1 MGFFTRQW
9 DWWIQPFLDYDL
21 LRDALFASILTV
33 VCTSLVGSWIT
44 IRGLSFFAESLGH
57 GVLPGVAVAALLGG
71 STILGAAISAGAF
84 VVGMQTIRRFSPL
97 PSDIVIGLLFV
108 SNVALAVLLLSRNR
122 DSYLGDINRFLFGN
136 VLGISNWDIAQQAIV
151 ASVILVIVALF
162 YRALMAASY
171 NADVATLLGFRP
183 RLVEI
188 GLLVMLALSVV
199 ASFRVVG
206 SLLVFAFLIA
216 PPATASIFARRIPTM
231 MLISVLFGV
240 IAVFLGL
247 TFSYQWGVAAS
258 SSMALCST
266 VIFFICLIGSSLW
279 NRFTHV
285 STTRRMSQIV
295 GADSSRISRRAFG
308 RTASSNMRADI
319 PSFVRRRRKARQPR
333 AAQDT
338 GEPK

>member
-1 MGFFTRQW
+1 MGFFARQW

-57 GVLPGVAVAALLGG
+57 GILPGVAVAALIGG
-71 STILGAAISAGAF
+71 STLLGAAISAGAF

-108 SNVALAVLLLSRNR
+108 SSVAVAVLLLSRNR
-122 DSYLGDINRFLFGN
+122 DTYLGDINRFLFGN
-136 VLGISNWDIAQQAIV
+136 VLGISDWDIAQQAIV
-151 ASVILVIVALF
+151 AGVILAIIAIS

-171 NADVATLLGFRP
+171 NADTATLLGFRP

-188 GLLVMLALSVV
+188 GLLAMLALAVV

-216 PPATASIFARRIPTM
+216 PPATASVFARRIPTM
-231 MLISVLFGV
+231 MLLSVVFGV
-240 IAVFLGL
+240 LAVFLGL

-258 SSMALCST
+258 ASMALCST
-266 VIFFICLIGSSLW
+266 AIFFVCLIGSSLW
-279 NRFTHV
+279 NKFAHA
-285 STTRRMSQIV
+285 STSRKISQTV
-295 GADSSRISRRAFG
+295 GTDSSRAARRHFG
-308 RTASSNMRADI
+308 RTASPNVRVDI
-319 PSFVRRRRKARQPR
+319 PPFARRRSKARRPK
-333 AAQDT
+333 AAPTT
-338 GEPK
+338 GEQK

>member
-1 MGFFTRQW
+1 MGFFARQW

-57 GVLPGVAVAALLGG
+57 GILPGVAVAALIGG
-71 STILGAAISAGAF
+71 STLLGAAISAGAF

-108 SNVALAVLLLSRNR
+108 SSVAVAVLLLSRNR
-122 DSYLGDINRFLFGN
+122 DTYLGDINRFLFGN
-136 VLGISNWDIAQQAIV
+136 VLGISDWDIAQQAIV
-151 ASVILVIVALF
+151 AGVILAIIALF

-171 NADVATLLGFRP
+171 NADTATLLGFRP

-188 GLLVMLALSVV
+188 GLLAMLALAVV

-216 PPATASIFARRIPTM
+216 PPATASVFARRIPTM
-231 MLISVLFGV
+231 MLLSVAFGV
-240 IAVFLGL
+240 LAVFLGL

-258 SSMALCST
+258 ASMALCST
-266 VIFFICLIGSSLW
+266 VIFFLCLIGSSLW
-279 NRFTHV
+279 NKFAHA
-285 STTRRMSQIV
+285 STSRKMSQTV
-295 GADSSRISRRAFG
+295 GADSSRTARRHFG
-308 RTASSNMRADI
+308 RTASPNVRVDI
-319 PSFVRRRRKARQPR
+319 PPFARRRSKARRPE
-333 AAQDT
+333 AAPTT
-338 GEPK
+338 GEQK